1 MHDRTTNTP
10 VLDTRAT
17 MTLEELRASLDG
29 ALTQFNADPELRRAF
44 IHSIGAIDTRLGRP
58 RELLNRK
65 DRRSGPR

>member
-1 MHDRTTNTP
+1 
-10 VLDTRAT
+10 